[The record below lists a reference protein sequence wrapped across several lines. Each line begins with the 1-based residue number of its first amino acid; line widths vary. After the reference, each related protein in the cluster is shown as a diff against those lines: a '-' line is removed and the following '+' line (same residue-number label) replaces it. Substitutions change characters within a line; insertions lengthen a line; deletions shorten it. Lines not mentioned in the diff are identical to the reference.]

1 MAYETISYE
10 KRDHVGVVT
19 LDRPDALNAFNRR
32 MEAELSGLWTEMRND
47 DDVWV
52 AVLTATGDRAFCV
65 GVDTKES
72 TAEVSAMSQFER
84 WKKVPGSTVTAR
96 QNGCFKPVITA
107 VNGMCGGGG
116 LYFVA
121 DSDVVIAAENAT
133 FFDPH
138 VTYGRVAAVEPIAL
152 TRRMPFGEVM
162 RMALMGSAWRM
173 SAERAYQVGL
183 AQEVVPRAGLLDAA
197 MEMAQRACRAPAA
210 RPGGHR
216 RGALGRAGDGPQGR
230 DGPRPPPGPAEHVHR
245 RPHGRPPRLPRKA
258 QAQLQEPLTA
268 AIAAISTIPA
278 NSACASSA

>member
-52 AVLTATGDRAFCV
+52 AVLTAAGDRAFCV

-121 DSDVVIAAENAT
+121 DSDIVIAAENAT

-183 AQEVVPRAGLLDAA
+183 AQEVVPRAGLLAAA
-197 MEMAQRACRAPAA
+197 MEMAQALAELPRSPWRAPSRRSGPGWRWTA
-210 RPGGHR
+210 RPRWTTAFSWPSGTR
-216 RGALGRAGDGPQGR
+216 SPKTTWKAA
-230 DGPRPPPGPAEHVHR
+230 
-245 RPHGRPPRLPRKA
+245 RLPRKA

-278 NSACASSA
+278 NSACASST

>member
-1 MAYETISYE
+1 
-10 KRDHVGVVT
+10 
-19 LDRPDALNAFNRR
+19 
-32 MEAELSGLWTEMRND
+32 
-47 DDVWV
+47 
-52 AVLTATGDRAFCV
+52 
-65 GVDTKES
+65 
-72 TAEVSAMSQFER
+72 MSQFER

-121 DSDVVIAAENAT
+121 DSDIVIAAETAT

-197 MEMAQRACRAPAA
+197 MEMAQ
-210 RPGGHR
+210 
-216 RGALGRAGDGPQGR
+216 ALAELPPLALAGTVEALWTGLEMD
-230 DGPRPPPGPAEHVHR
+230 
-245 RPHGRPPRLPRKA
+245 RKA
-258 QAQLQEPLTA
+258 AMDHGLLLAQRNTFTEDHMEGRRAFLEKRKP
-268 AIAAISTIPA
+268 
-278 NSACASSA
+278 NYKNR

>member
-1 MAYETISYE
+1 MSYETISYE

-32 MEAELSGLWTEMRND
+32 MEAELSGLWTEIRND

-52 AVLTATGDRAFCV
+52 AVLTAAGDRAFCV

-121 DSDVVIAAENAT
+121 DSDIVIASENAT

-197 MEMAQRACRAPAA
+197 MEMARALAELP
-210 RPGGHR
+210 PL
-216 RGALGRAGDGPQGR
+216 ALAGTVEALWTGLEMD
-230 DGPRPPPGPAEHVHR
+230 
-245 RPHGRPPRLPRKA
+245 RKA
-258 QAQLQEPLTA
+258 AMDHGLLLAQRNTFTEDHMEGRRAFLEKRKP
-268 AIAAISTIPA
+268 
-278 NSACASSA
+278 NYKNR